1 MKISTQIIIGLT
13 LMCAYVQA
21 QHSHSGGQTD
31 THKPSGKK
39 QKEMHV
45 HQAPAKFQEQLNELF
60 VSSLNLKDAFV
71 DSDVSKVLASAAEVK
86 SSVAKVDLTLLKDE
100 SLMDWM
106 GFMKKLNESLD
117 MIANSED
124 IAVQRKSF
132 ALFSD
137 ALYKSIKTLGIGG
150 RPAYY
155 DYCPMADNNKGAY
168 WLSNEKEI
176 KNPYFGESMLT
187 CGSVKEIITH

>member
-1 MKISTQIIIGLT
+1 
-13 LMCAYVQA
+13 MCAYVQA

-39 QKEMHV
+39 QKEIHAPK
-45 HQAPAKFQEQLNELF
+45 APAKFQEQLNELF

-71 DSDVSKVLASAAEVK
+71 DSDASKVQASAAEVK

-150 RPAYY
+150 RPVYY

-168 WLSNEKEI
+168 WLSAEKEI
-176 KNPYFGESMLT
+176 KNPYFGSSMLT
-187 CGSVKEIITH
+187 CGSVKEIITN

>member
-13 LMCAYVQA
+13 LICAYVQA
-21 QHSHSGGQTD
+21 QHSHSHGESD
-31 THKPSGKK
+31 THKPSAKK
-39 QKEMHV
+39 QKEMHA

-71 DSDVSKVLASAAEVK
+71 DSDVSKVRASATEVK

-100 SLMDWM
+100 SLMDWI

-124 IAVQRKSF
+124 IAVQRK
-132 ALFSD
+132 
-137 ALYKSIKTLGIGG
+137 
-150 RPAYY
+150 
-155 DYCPMADNNKGAY
+155 
-168 WLSNEKEI
+168 
-176 KNPYFGESMLT
+176 
-187 CGSVKEIITH
+187 